1 MKTTFIFVHGF
12 GCDVDSWRYQVDAL
26 SPTFAVATLD
36 LPGHG
41 RSPLPKVHSLASL
54 AGAVVQ
60 AKSHCEGPVILVGH
74 SMGCRVVL
82 ETFRQSPDGVAG
94 IALIDGS
101 ATGREHAP
109 RLLQLLRDRLR
120 SQGMPALLR
129 ENVEGMFTP
138 NSPAQLRVAAIAKAA
153 CLDPIFAEN
162 VLKDL
167 AQWDAVEALHPLVQA
182 RLPLLGIQATTLGAD
197 MHRRPLGPGETSE
210 WGALMRRLIPLARM
224 RDVEG
229 VGHFVQLEA
238 AQLVNEELTS
248 FGSISRTFQ
257 ACRISRPPAPPIARS
272 MRDN

>member
-1 MKTTFIFVHGF
+1 MKSTFIFVHGL
-12 GCDVDSWRYQVDAL
+12 GCDGDSWRLQVEAL
-26 SPTFAVATLD
+26 SPSFDAVALD

-41 RSPLPKVHSLASL
+41 RSVLPKVHSLASL
-54 AGAVVQ
+54 AYAVVQ
-60 AKSHCEGPVILVGH
+60 AKSHCEGPVILAGH

-109 RLLQLLRDRLR
+109 RLLQMLRDRMR

-138 NSPAQLRVAAIAKAA
+138 NSPPQLRADAIARAA

-162 VLKDL
+162 ILKEL
-167 AQWDAVEALHPLVQA
+167 ARWDAAEALHPLVQA
-182 RLPLLGIQATTLGAD
+182 RLPLLSIQATTLDSD
-197 MHRRPLGPGETSE
+197 MRRRPLRPGETSE
-210 WGALMRRLIPLARM
+210 WGALVRRLIPRARM
-224 RDVEG
+224 CDIEG

-238 AQLVNEELTS
+238 AQQLNAEMRSWSKQLV
-248 FGSISRTFQ
+248 
-257 ACRISRPPAPPIARS
+257 
-272 MRDN
+272 